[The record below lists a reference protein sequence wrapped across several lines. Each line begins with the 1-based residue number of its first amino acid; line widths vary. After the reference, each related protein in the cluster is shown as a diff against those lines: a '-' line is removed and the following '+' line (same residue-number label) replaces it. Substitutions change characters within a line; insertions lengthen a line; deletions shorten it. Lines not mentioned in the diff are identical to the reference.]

1 MKRKTCL
8 AVLAMCLVL
17 AAGCGDNGSSDTDTT
32 KTEDT
37 KTDTAQDTDGKKSGS
52 ESDTRLVSV
61 DDIDKYIT
69 LGEYKGIV
77 LTKSNVQVT
86 DEDVDNRV
94 TENLKDNMKEVTQK
108 GATVQDG
115 DAVTINFVGKKDGV
129 AFEGGSGNNYDLTIG
144 SGTMIPGFEE
154 GIIGMKKGDTK
165 DVEVTFPEDY
175 RQTDLAGQDAVFQ
188 ITLQSFRRAPEF
200 TDEWVTDNTDYAN
213 MENEDGQLEQVDPDD
228 VEIGSVIVVKPGE
241 RVPIDGIVLERHS
254 SLNTAAL
261 TGESLPRDVEPGN
274 EIISGSINLNGLLKV
289 RTTKEFGESTASKIL
304 ELIEDAGSRKSK
316 SEEFITKFARVYTP
330 IVVWAAI
337 ALAVI
342 PPVVLTVMDSEPMWG
357 EWLYRA
363 LTFLII
369 SCPCALVI
377 SIPLSFFAGL
387 GAASRHGILVKG
399 SNYMETLS
407 ETKTVVFDIRTTIG
421 RKSGQTGRPRL

>member
-1 MKRKTCL
+1 MKRKTCV
-8 AVLAMCLVL
+8 AVLAMCLML
-17 AAGCGDNGSSDTDTT
+17 AAGCGNNGSSNEDST

-37 KTDTAQDTDGKKSGS
+37 KTDITQDTDMNKSS
-52 ESDTRLVSV
+52 QDSDTRLVSV

-144 SGTMIPGFEE
+144 DGTMIPGFEE

-165 DVEVTFPEDY
+165 DVEVTFPENY

-213 MENEDGQLEQVDPDD
+213 MEEYKAGVRTQLEAEAVTNADQALKTQAWSQVFSNSEIKEYPQADMDEASAEYKRLVQKYADQAGMKLEEFVESQGLTTEDFDSQCQYYAQQKVKQNLIVQKIMDAEGIALDD
-228 VEIGSVIVVKPGE
+228 EECLAIQDQILQQSGAGDMAVL
-241 RVPIDGIVLERHS
+241 IDTYGQ
-254 SLNTAAL
+254 AAVDE
-261 TGESLPRDVEPGN
+261 T
-274 EIISGSINLNGLLKV
+274 IGLL
-289 RTTKEFGESTASKIL
+289 R
-304 ELIEDAGSRKSK
+304 IEDFLVANANV
-316 SEEFITKFARVYTP
+316 EQTE
-330 IVVWAAI
+330 AATE
-337 ALAVI
+337 AEATGADAANTETTDTEATGAD
-342 PPVVLTVMDSEPMWG
+342 TVNTDTADTDATGADSTE
-357 EWLYRA
+357 A
-363 LTFLII
+363 
-369 SCPCALVI
+369 
-377 SIPLSFFAGL
+377 
-387 GAASRHGILVKG
+387 
-399 SNYMETLS
+399 
-407 ETKTVVFDIRTTIG
+407 
-421 RKSGQTGRPRL
+421 Q